1 MDKEK
6 PRLFCG
12 ENGIE
17 TLDEGEKLRDLDKK
31 AVGKYGA
38 WVLPSYHPKGNKDD
52 TKKISRKLVNKGK
65 GFKGHDHPCKAGGDK
80 VLAYTLN
87 KGNSIFICNGGMEKE
102 ATLVALEE
110 GKTMAK
116 TLQKH
121 RALSDTL
128 LHEMFHLFE
137 DSRSTS
143 FGLTG
148 EVSVLI
154 TIQVEDLRIVK
165 FAHKSSDEPEWKDE
179 DQKIPKRDEDPVY
192 GYLQS
197 YQLAKYVPADAL
209 GTPETFVWFAISVFN
224 EDWKFEGK
232 DGVAKKMEWK
242 K

>member
-1 MDKEK
+1 MYSLIRDNNAQPKSMDKDK

-12 ENGIE
+12 ENGLE
-17 TLDEGEKLRDLDKK
+17 SLDEGEKMRESDKK
-31 AVGKYGA
+31 AAGKYGA
-38 WVLPSYHPKGNKDD
+38 W
-52 TKKISRKLVNKGK
+52 
-65 GFKGHDHPCKAGGDK
+65 
-80 VLAYTLN
+80 
-87 KGNSIFICNGGMEKE
+87 
-102 ATLVALEE
+102 E

-137 DSRSTS
+137 D
-143 FGLTG
+143 
-148 EVSVLI
+148 I
-154 TIQVEDLRIVK
+154 EDLRTVK